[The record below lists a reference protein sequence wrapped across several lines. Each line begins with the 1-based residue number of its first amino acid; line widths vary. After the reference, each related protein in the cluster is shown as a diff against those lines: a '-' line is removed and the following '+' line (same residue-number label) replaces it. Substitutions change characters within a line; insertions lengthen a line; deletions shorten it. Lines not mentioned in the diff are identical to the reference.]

1 MTMNALT
8 AAHELIIPQQAHFL
22 ALSGLNLLLDTVEV
36 VQRRVNKQLAITGVV
51 LTMYNGRTNHAKEVK
66 SQVTDFFKDRVYNT
80 VIRNNIALADAPAR
94 GLDVFQYDPKSNGAA
109 DYEALAAEIMKQ
121 EGKA

>member
-1 MTMNALT
+1 M
-8 AAHELIIPQQAHFL
+8 

-36 VQRRVNKQLAITGVV
+36 VQRRVNRQLAITGVV

-66 SQVTDFFKDRVYNT
+66 SQVTDFFTDRVYNT

-109 DYEALAAEIMKQ
+109 DYEALAQEIIKQ